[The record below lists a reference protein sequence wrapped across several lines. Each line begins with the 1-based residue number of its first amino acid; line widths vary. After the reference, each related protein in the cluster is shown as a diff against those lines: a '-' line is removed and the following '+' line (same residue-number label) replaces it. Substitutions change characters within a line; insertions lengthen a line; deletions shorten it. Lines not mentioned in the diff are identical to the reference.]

1 DAMVAVRDGRR
12 RRSEMSDKY
21 PFSNHCHAVSFL
33 CSAIKCGERYGETHD
48 QARAQILEALSCVD
62 REPPGL
68 SIEDDFRRI
77 MELANPDADKH
88 DKLIVEL
95 KELVSWWYM
104 KGGNDRSNEIVEESR
119 DHVGANKMTVPE
131 GWKLVP
137 VDPTPEMQA
146 AGGQAVRIDTTSI
159 NKLWTGNKV
168 YAAML
173 AAAPTAP
180 GAQQPVSDPDGL
192 PSGLAAEAA
201 CAGP

>member
-1 DAMVAVRDGRR
+1 MSIRNDVSLRDYFAAKVLSEVLREFNDSVNSGNPVSEDWRVGVALDAYAMADAMVAVRDGRR

-104 KGGNDRSNEIVEESR
+104 KGGND
-119 DHVGANKMTVPE
+119 
-131 GWKLVP
+131 
-137 VDPTPEMQA
+137 
-146 AGGQAVRIDTTSI
+146 
-159 NKLWTGNKV
+159 
-168 YAAML
+168 
-173 AAAPTAP
+173 
-180 GAQQPVSDPDGL
+180 
-192 PSGLAAEAA
+192 
-201 CAGP
+201 